1 MNKIIKVNTL
11 AEQQTN
17 KSKENIREFN
27 KFIKNCKDEIKENKN
42 CVCFSLEQINELKK
56 KFNLKYVEKDGFYY
70 VEVVEK

>member
-1 MNKIIKVNTL
+1 MINYIKEDTLNQQSQNKIKEDNSDFKRFVMTCKKEL
-11 AEQQTN
+11 KQTGW
-17 KSKENIREFN
+17 
-27 KFIKNCKDEIKENKN
+27 